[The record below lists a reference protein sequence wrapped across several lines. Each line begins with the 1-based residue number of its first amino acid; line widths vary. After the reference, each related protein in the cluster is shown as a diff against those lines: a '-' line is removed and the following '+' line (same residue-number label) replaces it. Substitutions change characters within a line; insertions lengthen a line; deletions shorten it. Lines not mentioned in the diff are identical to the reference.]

1 MDLIVARTGDGG
13 EWTLT
18 DLLGRTMGLITQSE
32 ARTFTI
38 EPAGPA
44 VEPMT
49 GLRPGPYP
57 SLDEALAA
65 IERHTRGVCRRK
77 TGITNEWGL

>member
-1 MDLIVARTGDGG
+1 MDLIVSRTDVG
-13 EWTLT
+13 EWVLT
-18 DLLGRTMGLITQSE
+18 DLLGRPMGLISE
-32 ARTFTI
+32 TAGRDFTI
-38 EPAGPA
+38 QPAGPA

-49 GLRPGPYP
+49 GLRPGPYD

-77 TGITNEWGL
+77 AGAANE

>member
-1 MDLIVARTGDGG
+1 MDLIVARTDDGG
-13 EWTLT
+13 PWMLT
-18 DLLGRTMGLITQSE
+18 DLLGRTMGVITESE
-32 ARTFTI
+32 ARAFTI
-38 EPAGPA
+38 EPAGLA

-49 GLRPGPYP
+49 GLLPGPYA

-77 TGITNEWGL
+77 SGVANK